1 MLEKWDISIVSKSI
15 SFSCICEEKS
25 TKYLYVSSCVFPCGN
40 FSVVFVNKRKSSSQ
54 KKDSVHLGVR
64 PFYKL
69 CTFVVRRLYFQTA
82 KNRENHYFSSI
93 SRWVNQIASF
103 NDGWLFIFLFS
114 IHLVVSSPCIQY

>member
-1 MLEKWDISIVSKSI
+1 M
-15 SFSCICEEKS
+15 FQA
-25 TKYLYVSSCVFPCGN
+25 VFFHVETFQLSLLINARAP
-40 FSVVFVNKRKSSSQ
+40 RK

-103 NDGWLFIFLFS
+103 NDGWLFIFVFS